1 MANRTKKKTG
11 VAGLIFT
18 WILILLLAA
27 GTFAVI
33 WNHTSTHSKF
43 IANTGIA
50 DALAK
55 GFNKGAGR
63 VTKADVATVEGLT
76 VYAYDEVTSQTYGI
90 KPSVS
95 LYMPGYKEAYDAYYA
110 DGVTDE
116 EKENLTNPSSL
127 IVNADMDSLD
137 YRDDLQYFTGLKR
150 LFCVNLGD
158 TSDDDMLS
166 VAVEYMPDI
175 EEFAS
180 VGYSVENF
188 ADVAKLTK
196 LTSLTVEGAKI
207 DDVSPVTALKSL
219 KELDLANNGITDIS
233 ALSALDADTIENVYL
248 NGNDITDWTPV
259 EHLGDKVTTGL
270 ETEEE
275 AAEETEE
282 NAEGEEET
290 AEADSEE
297 TEDKEETEEAE
308 TEKE

>member
-1 MANRTKKKTG
+1 MASQSKKKKG
-11 VAGLIFT
+11 VAGLVFT
-18 WILILLLAA
+18 WLLILLFAA
-27 GTFAVI
+27 GTFGVV
-33 WNHTSTHSKF
+33 WNHTSNHSKF

-63 VTKADVATVEGLT
+63 VTKAEVATVEGLT
-76 VYAYDEVTSQTYGI
+76 VYAYDEATQQAYGI

-110 DGVTDE
+110 DGITDE
-116 EKENLTNPSSL
+116 EKEKLTNPSSL

-137 YRDDLQYFTGLKR
+137 YRTDLQYFTGLKR

-158 TSDDDMLS
+158 NADEDMLS

-270 ETEEE
+270 EEDEEE
-275 AAEETEE
+275 AEEELSEAEAEES
-282 NAEGEEET
+282 NEEE
-290 AEADSEE
+290 ASEGSEA
-297 TEDKEETEEAE
+297 KEAE
-308 TEKE
+308 